1 MKNDRLCSV
10 AWRTCYRYSLI
21 LRSFAA
27 GKPLFAQA
35 KPLFAATKSSFAG
48 SKRNAYSRRGGY
60 KALFGRKIVDVA
72 RNILVSIYTFQTFD
86 WSASYFRIQ
95 SL

>member
-1 MKNDRLCSV
+1 M
-10 AWRTCYRYSLI
+10 WH
-21 LRSFAA
+21 
-27 GKPLFAQA
+27 
-35 KPLFAATKSSFAG
+35 
-48 SKRNAYSRRGGY
+48 

-86 WSASYFRIQ
+86 WSASYFPIQ

>member
-1 MKNDRLCSV
+1 MKNERHCSV
-10 AWRTCYRYSLI
+10 GWRTCYRCSLI
-21 LRSFAA
+21 LRLFAA

-48 SKRNAYSRRGGY
+48 SKRNVYSRWGWY

-86 WSASYFRIQ
+86 RSA
-95 SL
+95 